1 MLVILILV
9 AIITGVIIDSFSAKY
24 AHAAS
29 DTPLRMSST
38 ITGTRRQSHTLENVE
53 M

>member
-29 DTPLRMSST
+29 DTPLRVSKCKDWS
-38 ITGTRRQSHTLENVE
+38 ITLILVKRP
-53 M
+53 